1 MRNYRFVD
9 LSQPLYNG
17 IPLAS
22 VLPRF
27 VLWPC
32 LEKRVGDSV
41 NSNAALISDHTGTH
55 CDAPR
60 HMFDD
65 GKSVDQFPIDA
76 YSGPAVCLDVRHRDG
91 MAITADDV
99 KEAEAQAFREIQA
112 GDVVLLATNHSRLWR
127 ETPEGYEYLKNRPWI
142 DPSAAEY
149 FVEKGIKAIGIDV
162 GGPDPLGGTHIIHEM
177 LLSRDILI
185 TESLCNLE
193 QLIGKDFYFLAFPL
207 KFTGSS
213 GAPTRAVA
221 MLEE

>member
-1 MRNYRFVD
+1 
-9 LSQPLYNG
+9 
-17 IPLAS
+17 
-22 VLPRF
+22 
-27 VLWPC
+27 
-32 LEKRVGDSV
+32 
-41 NSNAALISDHTGTH
+41 
-55 CDAPR
+55 
-60 HMFDD
+60 
-65 GKSVDQFPIDA
+65 
-76 YSGPAVCLDVRHRDG
+76 

-99 KEAEAQAFREIQA
+99 KEAEAKAFREIQA

-193 QLIGKDFYFLAFPL
+193 QLIG
-207 KFTGSS
+207 
-213 GAPTRAVA
+213 
-221 MLEE
+221 